1 MNLKD
6 FLMQLSK
13 KFLFLLLLTFLFAGI
28 NHAKTVKHFKGEPA
42 DTLEAAI
49 LNLSSYNKKLA
60 VYINQPSEI
69 TPNELHEIHQ
79 ISYTLENALERLSA
93 EVKDIQ
99 DLLEEVHLA
108 SEQARYDDA
117 KNHGKAYLD
126 KINLLVK

>member
-1 MNLKD
+1 
-6 FLMQLSK
+6 MQLSK
-13 KFLFLLLLTFLFAGI
+13 KLLFLLLLSFLFTGVSYAGTI
-28 NHAKTVKHFKGEPA
+28 NHFKGEPA

-49 LNLSSYNKKLA
+49 TNLTSYNKKLA
-60 VYINQPSEI
+60 AYVNQSSKI
-69 TPNELHEIHQ
+69 TPKELHEIHQ